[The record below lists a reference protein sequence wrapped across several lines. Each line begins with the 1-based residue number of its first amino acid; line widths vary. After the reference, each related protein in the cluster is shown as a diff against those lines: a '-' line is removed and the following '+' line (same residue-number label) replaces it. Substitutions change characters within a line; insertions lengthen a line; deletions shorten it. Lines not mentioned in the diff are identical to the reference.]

1 MTDLFS
7 QETIPDPSDLPK
19 LREKALRFSKS
30 HRPQFEYAKL
40 LLFLQSLD
48 ESSEFFLR
56 GIKIIENRDDR
67 FEEPI
72 QYLWALYYCGH
83 ISNILGN
90 EQDAVV
96 VYNKALRYIQELE
109 EYWEETPIYSMET
122 KSIGRRQITTVHKE
136 LYSVEIDVR
145 QIKYAIKSVLRNIQ
159 HSDRKKSDRANADFL
174 ISKELSAI
182 NRFLE
187 WNRPGEALE
196 KFFQL
201 LKSHSNNEDLWREFY
216 SFIRKNRDSIEA
228 STWIPV
234 LEKIVNLSPSR
245 LAILPVLAGCY
256 KETSNPE

>member
-1 MTDLFS
+1 
-7 QETIPDPSDLPK
+7 
-19 LREKALRFSKS
+19 
-30 HRPQFEYAKL
+30 
-40 LLFLQSLD
+40 
-48 ESSEFFLR
+48 
-56 GIKIIENRDDR
+56 
-67 FEEPI
+67 
-72 QYLWALYYCGH
+72 LWALYYCGH

-201 LKSHSNNEDLWREFY
+201 LKSHSNSEDLWREFY
-216 SFIRKNRDSIEA
+216 SFIRKNRDYIEA

-256 KETSNPE
+256 KETSNPEREAIILKKLLDWKEMPKHLYRYGQLLIKLGQPKTGDRHIRRATSLDPSLNVD